1 MRRPSRITV
10 ILLTTGIPP
19 LAFAVALFVL
29 GGIPQ
34 DVAPYLTIALV
45 LVPAT
50 VFLPLC
56 AFVWFRYT
64 SRTWRRRF
72 QKAIPTSCIICG
84 EPLPKSPLRR
94 VRQVQGPHY
103 QNTHSDF
110 WRWEEKWRK
119 VFLALALT
127 LAAVTFYELAITNYV
142 LFILGISLSVI
153 LALAWSEFEKRKL
166 RSFRNQWR
174 LIART
179 GMNS

>member
-1 MRRPSRITV
+1 
-10 ILLTTGIPP
+10 
-19 LAFAVALFVL
+19 
-29 GGIPQ
+29 
-34 DVAPYLTIALV
+34 
-45 LVPAT
+45 
-50 VFLPLC
+50 
-56 AFVWFRYT
+56 
-64 SRTWRRRF
+64 
-72 QKAIPTSCIICG
+72 
-84 EPLPKSPLRR
+84 
-94 VRQVQGPHY
+94 
-103 QNTHSDF
+103 
-110 WRWEEKWRK
+110 

>member
-1 MRRPSRITV
+1 M
-10 ILLTTGIPP
+10 
-19 LAFAVALFVL
+19 ALFVL